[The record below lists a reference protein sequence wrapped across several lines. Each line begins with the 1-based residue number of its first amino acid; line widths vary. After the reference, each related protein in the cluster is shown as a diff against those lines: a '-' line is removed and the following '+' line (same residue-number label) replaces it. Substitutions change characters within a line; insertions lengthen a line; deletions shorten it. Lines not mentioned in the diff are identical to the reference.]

1 MKRRCE
7 YLNCPLPP
15 TGTHECWGQKF
26 DLCDEHG
33 DLVGND
39 HSVSDSNLEV
49 AN

>member
-7 YLNCPLPP
+7 WMLCPLPP
-15 TGTHECWGQKF
+15 TGTHQCWGKRY

-39 HSVSDSNLEV
+39 HSMDDPNAELAS
-49 AN
+49 